1 MVHRMRAYFD
11 HVTWRMNELFLLD
24 LNRGLL
30 PHRRLHFYCCTRR
43 KSKGTRTI
51 VISTNPREM
60 LRLHLEVAVV
70 QDSYSV
76 GCLDWYARL

>member
-43 KSKGTRTI
+43 KSKGT
-51 VISTNPREM
+51 
-60 LRLHLEVAVV
+60 
-70 QDSYSV
+70 
-76 GCLDWYARL
+76 